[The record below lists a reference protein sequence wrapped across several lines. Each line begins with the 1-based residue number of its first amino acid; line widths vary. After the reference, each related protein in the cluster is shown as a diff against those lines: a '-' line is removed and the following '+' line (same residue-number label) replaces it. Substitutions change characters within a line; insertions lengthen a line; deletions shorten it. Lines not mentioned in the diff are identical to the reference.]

1 MKLGIA
7 GTGKVVEQFL
17 PVIAELPEI
26 QVTAINSTPK
36 SVDRQSSFK
45 NNTELIKS
53 LAITVNS

>member
-36 SVDRQSSFK
+36 MRVGQKVSQK
-45 NNTELIKS
+45 NTLPK
-53 LAITVNS
+53 L